1 MVEYSTRLD
10 LVFGSL
16 ADPTRRDIFQR
27 VSGNESTISEIAKHY
42 NMSFAAVS
50 KHLKVLEK
58 ANLISKRKKGRQ
70 QLILAKPKA
79 LKNIEDYLSKYEEV
93 WDSRFDALE
102 ELLDEGA
109 K

>member
-1 MVEYSTRLD
+1 MVEYSTQLD

-27 VSGNESTISEIAKHY
+27 VSGNESTVGEIAKHY
-42 NMSFAAVS
+42 KMSYAAVS

-79 LKNIEDYLSKYEEV
+79 LKNIEDYLSKYEKV

-102 ELLDEGA
+102 ELLDEGE